1 MRKLLIAGLA
11 VASLTGIAY
20 GQAGQKRP
28 DRPDE
33 NWAEAFLARNCRDAG
48 NVMRDLGDIAQVGS
62 SQFQCVQVWGDGLSG
77 LRTGW
82 LRITTRTGEKISN

>member
-20 GQAGQKRP
+20 AQVAGQRP

-33 NWAEAFLARNCRDAG
+33 NWAEVFTARNCRDAG
-48 NVMRDLGDIAQVGS
+48 NVLRDIGDITQKGS
-62 SQFQCVQVWGDGLSG
+62 SQFQCVQVWGNGLSG
-77 LRTGW
+77 LSTGW
-82 LRITTRTGEKISN
+82 VRVTTPPAAR

>member
-20 GQAGQKRP
+20 AQAGQQNA
-28 DRPDE
+28 E
-33 NWAEAFLARNCRDAG
+33 SWAEVFSAKNRPTTCLDGNGVVRN
-48 NVMRDLGDIAQVGS
+48 LGETTSAAQV
-62 SQFQCVQVWGDGLSG
+62 QFQCVQVWGDGLSG

-82 LRITTRTGEKISN
+82 LRVTQPPAAR

>member
-20 GQAGQKRP
+20 AQVTQRNA
-28 DRPDE
+28 E
-33 NWAEAFLARNCRDAG
+33 SWAEVFSAKNRPTTCLDHNGAVRN
-48 NVMRDLGDIAQVGS
+48 LGETTLVSQV
-62 SQFQCVQVWGDGLSG
+62 QFQCVQVWGDGLSG

-82 LRITTRTGEKISN
+82 LRVSQPPATR